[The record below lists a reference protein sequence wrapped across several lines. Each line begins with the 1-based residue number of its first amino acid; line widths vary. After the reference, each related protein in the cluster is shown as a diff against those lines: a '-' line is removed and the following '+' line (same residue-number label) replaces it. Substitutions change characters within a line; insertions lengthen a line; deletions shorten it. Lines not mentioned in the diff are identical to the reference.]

1 MRILGPM
8 FLVLA
13 LAPRPVSGLTV
24 QDVVSLTKAG
34 VSDDVVLTLIERDN
48 SIMPIDSAQLIT
60 LKRDGV
66 SERIVIAMLRSGRQP
81 EPPASAPSQVNV
93 PAPSS
98 EPSLLI
104 VGHGP
109 ERPNTY
115 HSFGHPEGLPPA
127 VVYTVP
133 YAPLAFSSEPAL
145 RCGTGGHGQATA
157 RTNPNKTPIYDA
169 AGHFVNSTLYPML
182 PTRVAGSADCRSGR
196 GPASGGRS
204 THR

>member
-1 MRILGPM
+1 MRMLGAM
-8 FLVLA
+8 LLVLA
-13 LAPRPVSGLTV
+13 LAPHPVSGLTV

-48 SIMPIDSAQLIT
+48 TIMPIDSAQLIT

-66 SERIVIAMLRSGRQP
+66 SERVVIAMLRSGRQP
-81 EPPASAPSQVNV
+81 EPPPSQPSQVSV

-98 EPSLLI
+98 EPSLLV

-115 HSFGHPEGLPPA
+115 HSFGHPEGLPPTI
-127 VVYTVP
+127 VYAVP
-133 YAPLAFSSEPAL
+133 YAPLAFSGEPAL
-145 RCGTGGHGQATA
+145 RCGTGGQGQASA
-157 RTNPNKTPIYDA
+157 RTNPSRTPIFDA

-182 PTRVAGSADCRSGR
+182 PTSDAGSADCRSDR
-196 GPASGGRS
+196 APARGGRS